1 MSKIDNTYILATNNA
16 HKAQEL
22 EQMLH
27 GLVVLKTLKDIGF
40 TDDIIEDADTFAGN
54 ALIKARTVYEAA
66 ENNAIAD
73 DSGLVVEAL
82 NGAPGIYSARYA
94 GVGAKDGDNVKKL
107 LTEMN
112 GKANRNAYF
121 VCVIALVIN
130 GLEYV
135 FEGRVYGTIAEEI
148 KGVGGFG
155 YDPVFIPDGHSRSFA
170 EFTSEEKNAIS
181 HRSEA
186 VKKLKQ
192 FLEAL

>member
-1 MSKIDNTYILATNNA
+1 MKVNKEFVLATNNA

-27 GLVVLKTLKDIGF
+27 GLVVLKTLKDVGF
-40 TDDIIEDADTFAGN
+40 TEDIIEDADTFAGN
-54 ALIKARTVYEAA
+54 ALIKARTVYEAT
-66 ENNAIAD
+66 ENNTIAD
-73 DSGLVVEAL
+73 DSGLVVETL

-94 GVGAKDGDNVKKL
+94 GVGATDGDNVKKL
-107 LTEMN
+107 LTEME
-112 GKANRNAYF
+112 GKANRKAYF

-148 KGVGGFG
+148 KGAAGFG
-155 YDPVFIPDGHSRSFA
+155 YDPVFIPEGHTRSFA
-170 EFTSEEKNAIS
+170 EFASEEKNTIS

-186 VKKLKQ
+186 VKKLKH